1 MIGTQFT
8 RRGFLP
14 EPDPVVEFPAGSE
27 FSALDSLGRDLPSLL
42 QDKGFRALARGLVI
56 PDLPQGTVP
65 LDELRLY
72 YVRLGFLA
80 SAYVNQVG
88 QEPATVLPRNLAV
101 PLCDVCS
108 RLGRP
113 PILSYDGYALYNWK
127 RFDPAGPIA
136 LGNIDTIQNF
146 VHLYDEHWFIL
157 VHVEIEA
164 LAAATLQAIDQAER
178 ALASGNRAALDAS
191 VAALARTL
199 WAQVE
204 TLRRI
209 PEKMDPALY
218 YKTFRPYIRFFEK
231 VVYEGVDTAPLNF
244 RGETG
249 AQSSVI
255 PTIVAFLKIPHRSS
269 MLTDHLADMRRF
281 MPTEHRALIEHVE
294 ALPDFREKVARE
306 PFNDALEALAAFRD
320 THLQFAIRYIA
331 AHERD
336 PRGTGGTPYMSWL
349 SQLIDETRAHKIA

>member
-1 MIGTQFT
+1 MPRQPC
-8 RRGFLP
+8 RR
-14 EPDPVVEFPAGSE
+14 S
-27 FSALDSLGRDLPSLL
+27 
-42 QDKGFRALARGLVI
+42 I
-56 PDLPQGTVP
+56 
-65 LDELRLY
+65 
-72 YVRLGFLA
+72 
-80 SAYVNQVG
+80 
-88 QEPATVLPRNLAV
+88 
-101 PLCDVCS
+101 
-108 RLGRP
+108 RP
-113 PILSYDGYALYNWK
+113 N
-127 RFDPAGPIA
+127 
-136 LGNIDTIQNF
+136 
-146 VHLYDEHWFIL
+146 E
-157 VHVEIEA
+157 
-164 LAAATLQAIDQAER
+164 
-178 ALASGNRAALDAS
+178 LASGNSEALDAS

-209 PEKMDPALY
+209 PEKMTALY

-281 MPTEHRALIEHVE
+281 MPTEHRAFIEHVE

-336 PRGTGGTPYMSWL
+336 PRHRWHALHELAQS
-349 SQLIDETRAHKIA
+349 AHRRDAGA